1 MSKPIII
8 IGSGLA
14 GYNLAREIRQ
24 HDTNIPITMVTQ
36 DAGAFYSKPMLS
48 AALSMNKTPEAIMS
62 MNAEKMSAQYNM
74 QILTNTC
81 IEKIIPED
89 NNIIAVRASG
99 GSPFSIEYS
108 ALIFCTG
115 ADTHIPHLE
124 GDAVSDI
131 LQVNDVYQY
140 QAFREKIAGKKNITL
155 LGAGLVGCEFAN
167 DLTHTGHEVHI
178 VDPALSPIASL
189 LPERVGK
196 ELMRALTQQG
206 AQWHLGHIA
215 KSIDH
220 HSNQYQITLEDNT
233 TFLTDVVFSAIGLK
247 PRIELAKQ
255 AHIHTH
261 RGIVVDQYLR
271 TNISNIYAMGD
282 CAEINHWVLPY
293 IAPIMQAAKTLAKT
307 LTGNE
312 TALSLPAMAV
322 IIKTSCYPLVVCKP
336 PFAIEANWEFE
347 EKDDTLRAHLND
359 STGKLQGFILTKE
372 AIKERMTLVNSLDK
386 WL

>member
-24 HDTNIPITMVTQ
+24 HDANIPIIMITK

-48 AALSMNKTPEAIMS
+48 TSLSMAKTPEMLMS
-62 MNAEKMSAQYNM
+62 MNAEKMAAQYNM

-89 NNIIAVRASG
+89 NTLIATGVSNALL
-99 GSPFSIEYS
+99 SIEYS
-108 ALIFCTG
+108 ALVLCTG
-115 ADTHIPHLE
+115 ADTHIPTME
-124 GDAVSDI
+124 GDASAEI

-140 QAFREKIAGKKNITL
+140 QVFREKISGKKNITL

-167 DLTHTGHEVHI
+167 DLTHAGYEVHI

-189 LPERVGK
+189 LPERIGK
-196 ELMRALTQQG
+196 ELMQALTQQG
-206 AQWHLGHIA
+206 AHWHLGHIA
-215 KSIDH
+215 KSIH
-220 HSNQYQITLEDNT
+220 HHGDQYQITLEDNT
-233 TFLTDVVFSAIGLK
+233 TFTTDVVFSAIGLK
-247 PRIELAKQ
+247 PRIELAQQ

-261 RGIVVDQYLR
+261 RGVVVDQYLR

-282 CAEINHWVLPY
+282 CAEINQWILPY

-307 LTGNE
+307 LTGDA

-322 IIKTSCYPLVVCKP
+322 VIKTSCYPLVVCRP
-336 PFAIEANWEFE
+336 PYPIDATWQFE
-347 EKDDTLRAHLND
+347 EENGALRGHLRDAQN
-359 STGKLQGFILTKE
+359 KLHGFILNKDL
-372 AIKERMTLVNSLDK
+372 IKERMLLASSVEK

>member
-1 MSKPIII
+1 MNPIII

-24 HDTNIPITMVTQ
+24 HDTHIPLLMITQ

-48 AALSMNKTPEAIMS
+48 AALSMNKTPESIMAMS
-62 MNAEKMSAQYNM
+62 AEKMAAQYNM
-74 QILTNTC
+74 QILTNTSV
-81 IEKIIPED
+81 EKIIPEE
-89 NNIIAVRASG
+89 NRVATKNETL
-99 GSPFSIEYS
+99 EYS

-115 ADTHIPHLE
+115 ADTHIPTLH
-124 GDAVSDI
+124 GDAQTDI

-140 QAFREKIAGKKNITL
+140 QTFREKIADKKSITL

-167 DLTHTGHEVHI
+167 DLTQAGYEVHI

-189 LPERVGK
+189 LPERVGH
-196 ELMRALTQQG
+196 ELKHALTQQG

-220 HSNQYQITLEDNT
+220 HHSQYQITLEDNT
-233 TFLTDVVFSAIGLK
+233 TFLTDIVFSAIGLK
-247 PRIELAKQ
+247 PRLDLAKQ
-255 AHIHTH
+255 THIHTH

-271 TNISNIYAMGD
+271 TSVGNIYALGD
-282 CAEINHWVLPY
+282 CAEINHWILPY
-293 IAPIMQAAKTLAKT
+293 IAPIMQAAKALAKT
-307 LTGNE
+307 LTGTE

-322 IIKTSCYPLVVCKP
+322 VIKTSCYPLVVCKP
-336 PFAIEANWEFE
+336 PFAIEAEWTFE
-347 EKDDTLRAHLND
+347 DSEGILRGHLND
-359 STGKLQGFILTKE
+359 STGKSHGFILTKE
-372 AIKERMTLVNSLDK
+372 ATKERMSLVNLIDR

>member
-1 MSKPIII
+1 MLKPIII

-24 HDTNIPITMVTQ
+24 QDANIPITIITQ

-62 MNAEKMSAQYNM
+62 MNAEKMAAQYNM

-81 IEKIIPED
+81 IEKIIPE
-89 NNIIAVRASG
+89 NNCIATANET
-99 GSPFSIEYS
+99 FEYS
-108 ALIFCTG
+108 SLIFCTG
-115 ADTHIPHLE
+115 ADTHIPHIA
-124 GDAVSDI
+124 GDASSDI

-140 QAFREKIAGKKNITL
+140 QAFREKIADKQSITL

-167 DLTHTGHEVHI
+167 DLTQAGHEVHI

-196 ELMRALTQQG
+196 ELMNALTQQG
-206 AQWHLGHIA
+206 ATWHLGHIA
-215 KSIDH
+215 KSINH
-220 HSNQYQITLEDNT
+220 HNHQYQITLESNT
-233 TFLTDVVFSAIGLK
+233 TFITDVIFSAIGLK

-271 TNISNIYAMGD
+271 TNISNIYAIGD

-293 IAPIMQAAKTLAKT
+293 VAPIMQAAKALAKT
-307 LTGNE
+307 LTGSE
-312 TALSLPAMAV
+312 AVLSLPAMAV
-322 IIKTSCYPLVVCKP
+322 SIKTSCYPLAVCKP
-336 PFAIEANWEFE
+336 PFVTDSTWKFE
-347 EKDDTLRAHLND
+347 EQDGILRAHLKD
-359 STGKLQGFILTKE
+359 SAGKLHGFILTKE
-372 AIKERMTLVNSLDK
+372 AIKERMTLANSLDK

>member
-24 HDTNIPITMVTQ
+24 HNANTPLTMITQ
-36 DAGAFYSKPMLS
+36 DGGAFYSKPMLS
-48 AALSMNKTPEAIMS
+48 TSLSMNKTPEMLMS
-62 MNAEKMSAQYNM
+62 MNVEKMAAQYNM

-81 IEKIIPED
+81 VEKIIPE
-89 NNIIAVRASG
+89 NNCIVTKEATL
-99 GSPFSIEYS
+99 EYS
-108 ALIFCTG
+108 ALVLCTG
-115 ADTHIPHLE
+115 ADTHIPTMH
-124 GDAVSDI
+124 GDAQTDI

-167 DLTHTGHEVHI
+167 DLTHAGYEVHI

-189 LPERVGK
+189 LPERIGH
-196 ELMRALTQQG
+196 ELMHALAQQG
-206 AQWHLGHIA
+206 AHWHLGHIA
-215 KSIDH
+215 KAIDH
-220 HSNQYQITLEDNT
+220 HENQYQITLEDNT
-233 TFLTDVVFSAIGLK
+233 TFITDVVFSAIGLK
-247 PRIELAKQ
+247 PRIELAKE

-261 RGIVVDQYLR
+261 RGIVVDHYLR
-271 TNISNIYAMGD
+271 TSTTNIYALGD

-293 IAPIMQAAKTLAKT
+293 IAPIMQATKTLAKT

-322 IIKTSCYPLVVCKP
+322 MIKTSCYPLVVCKP
-336 PFAIEANWEFE
+336 PFATEATWEFE
-347 EKDDTLRAHLND
+347 EQDGVLRAHLKNEHNQ
-359 STGKLQGFILTKE
+359 LIGFVLTKD
-372 AIKERMTLVNSLDK
+372 ATKERMQLAGTLEK

>member
-24 HDTNIPITMVTQ
+24 HDKEIPITMITQ

-48 AALSMNKTPEAIMS
+48 TALSMNKTPETIMN
-62 MNAEKMSAQYNM
+62 MNAEKMATQYNM
-74 QILTNTC
+74 LILTHTC
-81 IEKIIPED
+81 VEKIIPEKNSAITKD
-89 NNIIAVRASG
+89 QTL
-99 GSPFSIEYS
+99 EYS

-115 ADTHIPHLE
+115 ADTHVPHLE
-124 GDAVSDI
+124 GDAASDI

-140 QAFREKIAGKKNITL
+140 EAFREKIANKKHITL

-167 DLTHTGHEVHI
+167 DLTQAGYDVHI
-178 VDPALSPIASL
+178 IDPALSPIASL
-189 LPERVGK
+189 LPKTVGN
-196 ELMRALTQQG
+196 ELRQALAKQG
-206 AQWHLGHIA
+206 AHWHLGHIA
-215 KSIDH
+215 KSIH
-220 HSNQYQITLEDNT
+220 HHHGQYQITLEDNT
-233 TFLTDVVFSAIGLK
+233 TFITDVVFSAIGLK

-271 TNISNIYAMGD
+271 TNFANIYAMGD

-293 IAPIMQAAKTLAKT
+293 IAPIMQAAKALAKT
-307 LTGNE
+307 LTGTE

-322 IIKTSCYPLVVCKP
+322 VIKTSCYPLVVCKP
-336 PFAIEANWEFE
+336 PFALEADWTFE
-347 EKDDTLRAHLND
+347 EKENTLRAHLKD
-359 STGKLQGFILTKE
+359 STGKLHGFILTKD
-372 AIKERMTLVNSLDK
+372 AIKERMSLAQSLDL
-386 WL
+386 WLN

>member
-1 MSKPIII
+1 MLKPIII

-24 HDTNIPITMVTQ
+24 QDANIPLLMITQ

-62 MNAEKMSAQYNM
+62 MNAEKMAAQYNM

-89 NNIIAVRASG
+89 NCITTENKT
-99 GSPFSIEYS
+99 FEYS
-108 ALIFCTG
+108 SLIFCTG

-124 GDAVSDI
+124 GDASTDI

-140 QAFREKIAGKKNITL
+140 QTFREKIADKKNITL

-167 DLTHTGHEVHI
+167 DLTHAGFKVHI
-178 VDPALSPIASL
+178 VEPLATPIATL

-196 ELMRALTQQG
+196 ELKQALEHQG
-206 AQWHLGHIA
+206 ATWHLGHIA
-215 KSIDH
+215 KSIH
-220 HSNQYQITLEDNT
+220 HHDNRYQITLDDGT
-233 TFLTDVVFSAIGLK
+233 TFETDFVFSAIGLR
-247 PRIELAKQ
+247 PRIALAKH

-261 RGIVVDQYLR
+261 RGIVVDQFLR
-271 TNISNIYAMGD
+271 TSIPNIYAMGD

-307 LTGNE
+307 LTGTE

-322 IIKTSCYPLVVCKP
+322 VIKTSCYPLVVCKP
-336 PFAIEANWEFE
+336 PFAVEANWEFE
-347 EKDDTLRAHLND
+347 EKENILRACLKD
-359 STGKLQGFILTKE
+359 SAGKLHGFILTKE
-372 AIKERMTLVNSLDK
+372 ATKERTSLMSSLDK